1 MWVQYYDVI
10 ENETFIQYYFSLGV
24 ILFLFWGWAINLKKG
39 NNNISI
45 GKKQVHIGFS
55 MLFVLF
61 FLIFI
66 TFVISYL
73 WFSKRS
79 QYLELTDIIHTNSYK
94 IVEGNVKNFVP
105 EKKPQQEKEK
115 FTIKNIPFEYT
126 SDNSFIGY
134 NKPKCYGGVI
144 DANKYVRIHYYE
156 GEILRLWV
164 LEETKK

>member
-1 MWVQYYDVI
+1 MWVQYYDVV
-10 ENETFIQYYFSLGV
+10 ENETFIQYYFALGV

-45 GKKQVHIGFS
+45 GKKQVNIEFS

-66 TFVISYL
+66 TFVILSL

-79 QYLELTDIIHTNSYK
+79 RYLELTKIIHTNSYK

-105 EKKPQQEKEK
+105 EKKPQ
-115 FTIKNIPFEYT
+115 
-126 SDNSFIGY
+126 
-134 NKPKCYGGVI
+134 
-144 DANKYVRIHYYE
+144 
-156 GEILRLWV
+156 
-164 LEETKK
+164 